1 MENPAAWHPDPLGRH
16 ELRYWDGQLW
26 TEHVSDGGVTAVDP
40 IDEGPAPSSDVTS
53 DASADVTSDVTS
65 DATSGAASDSTV
77 GPSSDQSPAVSTPA
91 TGSPAPAV
99 AQVAAAAATQAVNRI
114 ATTALVVGILAL
126 IFAIIPVLGVIVG
139 SPLGLFAVIAGA
151 IGLIVSKKSGK
162 GRGASIAGLIL
173 GGLALIVVVVWV
185 VVFNRLAQDWQNLMG
200 PGGENILEQIFTG
213 TLL

>member
-40 IDEGPAPSSDVTS
+40 IDEGPDP
-53 DASADVTSDVTS
+53 TSDVTS
-65 DATSGAASDSTV
+65 DATSDVTSDAAPDSTA
-77 GPSSDQSPAVSTPA
+77 GSTPQQQPAVSTPA
-91 TGSPAPAV
+91 TGSPAPPV

-126 IFAIIPVLGVIVG
+126 IFAIIPVVGVIVG
-139 SPLGLFAVIAGA
+139 SPLGLFAIIAGA

-185 VVFNRLAQDWQNLMG
+185 VVFNRLTQDWQNLMG